1 MAEKLEGREEL
12 ISLERRKCEREEKRK
27 KIEQKVRE
35 RKGEKKKRV
44 YYNWKERWKKD
55 DFIISIS
62 I

>member
-27 KIEQKVRE
+27 KIEQKVRK
-35 RKGEKKKRV
+35 RKGEKKKGFIIIGR
-44 YYNWKERWKKD
+44 NMEKKD
-55 DFIISIS
+55 DFIFSIS

>member
-27 KIEQKVRE
+27 KIEQKVRK
-35 RKGEKKKRV
+35 RKGEKKKGFIIIGR
-44 YYNWKERWKKD
+44 KDGKKD